1 MSIDTLP
8 YVRALEAVGVD
19 RRVAEAQAEALAHI
33 LAELPT
39 KADLAAL
46 ATRSEMSEL
55 RAELRQDMGQLRGE
69 MGQLRREMGE
79 LRVDVAEIKGAMR
92 NLPTTFHMIFMQS
105 AFVLAVFA
113 AAFVLLRM
121 AH

>member
-1 MSIDTLP
+1 MTPTS
-8 YVRALEAVGVD
+8 GVD
-19 RRVAEAQAEALAHI
+19 RHVAEAQAEALAHI

-46 ATRSEMSEL
+46 ATRSEMS
-55 RAELRQDMGQLRGE
+55 
-69 MGQLRREMGE
+69 E

>member
-8 YVRALEAVGVD
+8 YVRALEAAGVD

-46 ATRSEMSEL
+46 ATKSEISDLRDEL
-55 RAELRQDMGQLRGE
+55 RPE
-69 MGQLRREMGE
+69 MGQ
-79 LRVDVAEIKGAMR
+79 LRVDVAEIKDAMR

-113 AAFVLLRM
+113 AAFALLRM

>member
-1 MSIDTLP
+1 M
-8 YVRALEAVGVD
+8 RNAENGEAAGVD

-46 ATRSEMSEL
+46 ATRSEISEL
-55 RAELRQDMGQLRGE
+55 RGELRGE

-92 NLPTTFHMIFMQS
+92 NLPTTFHMVFMQS

-121 AH
+121 AY

>member
-8 YVRALEAVGVD
+8 YVRALEAAGVD

-39 KADLAAL
+39 KADLATL
-46 ATRSEMSEL
+46 ATKSEIRDLRDEL
-55 RAELRQDMGQLRGE
+55 RAEMGQ
-69 MGQLRREMGE
+69 

>member
-1 MSIDTLP
+1 MRKSRMTP
-8 YVRALEAVGVD
+8 TSGVD

-46 ATRSEMSEL
+46 ATRSEVSEL
-55 RAELRQDMGQLRGE
+55 RAEMGGLRT
-69 MGQLRREMGE
+69 EMGE

-92 NLPTTFHMIFMQS
+92 NLPTTFHMVFMQS

-113 AAFVLLRM
+113 AAFTLLRV

>member
-8 YVRALEAVGVD
+8 YVRALEAAGVD

-39 KADLAAL
+39 KADLAPL
-46 ATRSEMSEL
+46 ATRSEISEL
-55 RAELRQDMGQLRGE
+55 RTE
-69 MGQLRREMGE
+69 MGQLRAEVGG

-92 NLPTTFHMIFMQS
+92 NLPTTFHMVFMQS

>member
-8 YVRALEAVGVD
+8 YVRALEAAGVD

-46 ATRSEMSEL
+46 ATRS
-55 RAELRQDMGQLRGE
+55 E

>member
-1 MSIDTLP
+1 MTPTS
-8 YVRALEAVGVD
+8 GVD

-46 ATRSEMSEL
+46 ATRSEVSELRTEL
-55 RAELRQDMGQLRGE
+55 RAEMGGLRTEMGGLRAE
-69 MGQLRREMGE
+69 MGQ

>member
-8 YVRALEAVGVD
+8 YVRALEAAGVD

-46 ATRSEMSEL
+46 ATRSEISE
-55 RAELRQDMGQLRGE
+55 LRGE
-69 MGQLRREMGE
+69 MGQ

>member
-8 YVRALEAVGVD
+8 YVRALEAAGVD

-46 ATRSEMSEL
+46 ATKSEISDLRDEL
-55 RAELRQDMGQLRGE
+55 RAEMGQ
-69 MGQLRREMGE
+69 

>member
-8 YVRALEAVGVD
+8 YVRALEAAGVD

-46 ATRSEMSEL
+46 ATRSEINEL
-55 RAELRQDMGQLRGE
+55 RAEMGQ
-69 MGQLRREMGE
+69 

-92 NLPTTFHMIFMQS
+92 NLPTTFHMVFMQS